1 MYLLLL
7 SKRYFELD
15 SEKEEGAPS
24 KNMTNVTMTGRG
36 TSEDT
41 KVDLDPEVRFPGG
54 LVPMA
59 YMGAK
64 TLDLAVENHGGNVLT
79 VGDMTPGLGSSSFV
93 QGSVSPNE
101 FEGNFVKK
109 CNNFSPLWLN
119 QTFINN
125 YITLQIIKH

>member
-1 MYLLLL
+1 
-7 SKRYFELD
+7 
-15 SEKEEGAPS
+15 
-24 KNMTNVTMTGRG
+24 
-36 TSEDT
+36 
-41 KVDLDPEVRFPGG
+41 
-54 LVPMA
+54 MA

-109 CNNFSPLWLN
+109 CNNFSPFWLN